1 MNYAILLSGG
11 TGSRMGGDIPKQY
24 IKVDGRMIISH
35 AFKNL
40 LDSPHVD
47 RLVIVAEKD
56 WEEEILNDA
65 KSAGIS
71 TEKIIGF
78 SAPGR
83 NRQESIL
90 NGMNKIYEGTTADDD
105 TVFVHDAARPMLSAD
120 LIDRCY
126 DAFPG
131 HDGVLPVLPMK
142 DTVYESRDG
151 KVISKL
157 MNRSEIFA
165 GQAPELFNLKE
176 YYDAVMKLVPDGI
189 MQINGSSEPAIMAG
203 MDIAIIPGDEGNFK
217 ITTPADLQRCT
228 RIMEGNI

>member
-24 IKVDGRMIISH
+24 IKVDGWMIITH
-35 AFKNL
+35 ALKNL

-65 KSAGIS
+65 KTAG
-71 TEKIIGF
+71 TAPEKIIGF

-90 NGMNKIYEGTTADDD
+90 NGMEKIYEGTTADDD
-105 TVFVHDAARPMLSAD
+105 TVFVHDAARPMLFAE

-126 DAFPG
+126 DALPG

-157 MNRSEIFA
+157 LNRSEIYA
-165 GQAPELFNLKE
+165 GQAPELFNLKK
-176 YYDAVMKLVPDGI
+176 YFDAVMKLVPDGI

-217 ITTPADLQRCT
+217 ITTPADLQRFT